1 MSGSKKLYHF
11 CAGFCVDS
19 IKELGLI
26 LGICPVDLG
35 DKVKFIPKC
44 QWLTSN
50 PDPQKQSW
58 ATSHA
63 LNYSRTAYRL
73 TVVIPRNHRKHLIAA
88 TEFVKE
94 LPKEAQQLVNGWPG
108 SEEWYIYRGTIPPK
122 WIKEIVKMEDEDK

>member
-58 ATSHA
+58 ATSHT

-73 TVVIPRNHRKHLIAA
+73 TVVIPRNHRKHYSCEDCPFYAEKNNRDTTCGLRQTNPA
-88 TEFVKE
+88 F
-94 LPKEAQQLVNGWPG
+94 W
-108 SEEWYIYRGTIPPK
+108 R
-122 WIKEIVKMEDEDK
+122 IKRNCVIRLLEDE